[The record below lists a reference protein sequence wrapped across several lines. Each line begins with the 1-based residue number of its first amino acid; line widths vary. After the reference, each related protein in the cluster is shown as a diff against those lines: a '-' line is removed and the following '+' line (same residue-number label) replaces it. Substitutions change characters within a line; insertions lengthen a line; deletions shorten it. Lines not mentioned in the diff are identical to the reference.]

1 MNGETHSSRI
11 FSLLDPQ
18 NTAPGSDSPTLTP
31 LPSPWPRTAGFL
43 SEITTSPKER
53 AAEMA
58 AAAPQ
63 CHSQAPSS
71 VMAHAPASIPT
82 WAHAQDL
89 VTRSQHEQASKD
101 HETREK
107 LPTRETHPKPTNGNK
122 QTNPKKD
129 ARKQKRHF
137 NFKRTVLH
145 RQRELIGGY
154 QGKGGLEG
162 WAHRVKWCTYNMTD
176 NNVQLKFHNVV
187 NYHNLNKK
195 LKKKTV
201 LKMREIR
208 IDSASIKKKA
218 KNKKSGKRFDT

>member
-43 SEITTSPKER
+43 SEVTTSPKER

-101 HETREK
+101 HEKNFPRER
-107 LPTRETHPKPTNGNK
+107 LTQNRQTETNK
-122 QTNPKKD
+122 QSQKKMPGS
-129 ARKQKRHF
+129 RKDILTLK
-137 NFKRTVLH
+137 
-145 RQRELIGGY
+145 ELS
-154 QGKGGLEG
+154 
-162 WAHRVKWCTYNMTD
+162 
-176 NNVQLKFHNVV
+176 F
-187 NYHNLNKK
+187 
-195 LKKKTV
+195 
-201 LKMREIR
+201 
-208 IDSASIKKKA
+208 IDKE
-218 KNKKSGKRFDT
+218 N